1 LGYLGEDPYY
11 DNIGYADLSDFF
23 YVWLRRSLGRI
34 YPDLFS
40 TMLVPKA
47 KELVA
52 TPYRFDGSKQKAQ
65 QFFEHGLGQA
75 FAAVRTEA
83 CPDYP
88 VTVYYAFKQAEAEGD
103 DDEHEDRGSDT
114 ASTGWETMLEGLL
127 RSGFSITGTWP
138 MRSEMS
144 NRMVASGT
152 NALASSIV
160 LVCRPRPVDA
170 PRTTR
175 AAFLA
180 ALRRELPDALKKLQ
194 QGNIAPVDLAQ
205 ATIGPGMAVFS
216 RYAAVLESDGSPMRV
231 RTALQLINKALD
243 DVLSQQEGDFDA
255 ATRWAVAWFESFGVN
270 EGLYGDAETLSKAK
284 NTSVAGMQEAGIVA
298 ASGGKVRLRRREE
311 MAGSGDR
318 AVASA
323 DGAEGMAG
331 SAVAGVWRGQATAS
345 GRRGRALH
353 EGGVVY
359 QGDGAS
365 VWAVTQ
371 RLIYG
376 LESGGED
383 GAAAVLNRVGEAG
396 EVARELAYR
405 LYLVCERK
413 GWASEALSYNGL
425 VIAWPAIT
433 QRAAYLAAAVQ
444 APTQLGF
451 GEA

>member
-1 LGYLGEDPYY
+1 
-11 DNIGYADLSDFF
+11 
-23 YVWLRRSLGRI
+23 
-34 YPDLFS
+34 
-40 TMLVPKA
+40 
-47 KELVA
+47 
-52 TPYRFDGSKQKAQ
+52 
-65 QFFEHGLGQA
+65 
-75 FAAVRTEA
+75 
-83 CPDYP
+83 
-88 VTVYYAFKQAEAEGD
+88 
-103 DDEHEDRGSDT
+103 
-114 ASTGWETMLEGLL
+114 MLEGLL
-127 RSGFSITGTWP
+127 KAGFIITGTWP
-138 MRSEMS
+138 MRTELS
-144 NRMVASGT
+144 NRPIASGR

-255 ATRWAVAWFESFGVN
+255 ATRWAVAWFEQFGVN

-311 MAGSGDR
+311 MAGTGDVS
-318 AVASA
+318 AASA
-323 DGAEGMAG
+323 VGAGGMAG
-331 SAVAGVWRGQATAS
+331 SAAAGGRGGQATAG

-359 QGDGAS
+359 QGDGVS

-376 LESGGED
+376 LESAGED
-383 GAAAVLNRVGEAG
+383 GAAAVLNQVGEAG

-433 QRAAYLAAAVQ
+433 QRAAYLATAVQ
-444 APTQLGF
+444 EPTQLGF